1 MLTPEQIAEMDKV
14 TGWGNIPT
22 QPVMD
27 VQSSQTA
34 PTVSRA
40 DEVRQKIAEAR
51 KATELK
57 ATQDQMTKGPGHNV
71 VKKTLGAVAPTDTSN
86 LDAAQTIPEAFKGF
100 FKDVFANTTKMND
113 TRGDMGSTINNSADL
128 VNKGEQTVPE
138 AVVQTIASSA
148 KEAAKNFISPVV
160 VGAKHIASAVGDI
173 VTAGRE
179 AQKRA
184 DDQAIASGTLKPQ
197 DALSNKPH
205 FEDQLKTLASQAV
218 DAIITERDRQKA
230 LNPDRKDVI
239 DLYKESSPRTKA
251 NLKAVTDSAQ
261 AAMDFYGGVQG
272 AKTIADLTVGGASK
286 VGEFVDNTKAKIQR
300 KAIDTLETKYQ
311 ELSGATKPNINKLEK
326 GQKITGLK
334 NAAGTEG
341 KTPER
346 ILAENG
352 IIPKSEGTKL
362 RTTEQSQEFVK
373 RTEPLQEINN
383 AAIKSMSKQVPSI
396 NLEEQRKAAL
406 EIANTTFNKDAG
418 IAKGLAKEINQEY
431 DDLIAEYGDS
441 IPIDKLNDI
450 KIARG
455 KTVFDTTRPQL
466 NSANNAIRKVAQ
478 KTVEDL
484 AKANGYTEVAQ
495 MNRHIGDMLD
505 AAKFLEGLNGTT
517 VSGGKLTR
525 LAAGMIASSAATS
538 IPAKV
543 AAAVGGDYV
552 AGLLIDVSVSSP
564 IKRLILRNLEVNDPK
579 SFIIAQKW
587 LADQGVLRD
596 TYLALPAPVKGATT
610 IVDPNLGTIPVA
622 PKGMNVDF
630 PFSKNA
636 IKTDLGTAAENINRT
651 SSVST
656 GSVEMDSLKAME
668 EVKQNLI
675 SDIRAQLASGGTKAQ
690 PVAELKTAELTGLV
704 NKFVKDF
711 TPADIKIIQAD
722 PSIYDK
728 FTELVKK
735 SYGSTKTVNGH
746 NLLQRIVGQQIK
758 GVRPITTP
766 EPTYTI
772 NKKGMGM

>member
-1 MLTPEQIAEMDKV
+1 MLTPEQIEEMDKV

-27 VQSSQTA
+27 IPFTSEQTT
-34 PTVSRA
+34 PTISRA
-40 DEVRQKIAEAR
+40 DEVRQKIAESR
-51 KATELK
+51 K
-57 ATQDQMTKGPGHNV
+57 V
-71 VKKTLGAVAPTDTSN
+71 TDSSYKPDMSN
-86 LDAAQTIPEAFKGF
+86 LEAAQTIPDAFKGF
-100 FKDVFANTTKMND
+100 FKDVAFNTTKMNRA
-113 TRGDMGSTINNSADL
+113 RGDMGSTIDNSADL

-148 KEAAKNFISPVV
+148 KEAAKNFISPIV
-160 VGAKHIASAVGDI
+160 VGAKHIAGAVGDI

-184 DDQAIASGTLKPQ
+184 DDQAIAAGTLKPE

-218 DAIITERDRQKA
+218 DSIIEERNRQKA
-230 LNPDRKDVI
+230 LNPGKKDAI

-251 NLKAVTDSAQ
+251 NIKALTDTTQ

-272 AKTIADLTVGGASK
+272 AKTIADLTVAGTSK
-286 VGEFVDNTKAKIQR
+286 VGDFVENTKSKIQN
-300 KAIDTLETKYQ
+300 KAVDSLETKYQ
-311 ELSGATKPNINKLEK
+311 ELSGTTKPNIKTLDKNK
-326 GQKITGLK
+326 KIVDLK

-352 IIPKSEGTKL
+352 IVPKAENSKL
-362 RTTEQSQEFVK
+362 RTTEQAQEFIK
-373 RTEPLQEINN
+373 RVEPLQEINN
-383 AAIKSMSKQVPSI
+383 AAIKSMSKKVSSV

-431 DDLIAEYGDS
+431 DDLIAEYGDN
-441 IPIDKLNDI
+441 IPLDKLNDI

-478 KTVEDL
+478 KTVEDV
-484 AKANGYTEVAQ
+484 ARSNGYTEVAQ
-495 MNRHIGDMLD
+495 MNRHIGDMLE

-517 VSGGKLTR
+517 ISGGRLTR
-525 LAAGMIASSAATS
+525 LAAGLIASTAATS
-538 IPAKV
+538 IPGKI
-543 AAAVGGDYV
+543 AAAVGGDYI
-552 AGLLIDVSVSSP
+552 AKLLIDASVSSP
-564 IKRLILRNLEVNDPK
+564 IKRLILRNLEVKDPK
-579 SFIIAQKW
+579 SFLIAQKW

-596 TYLALPAPVKGATT
+596 TYLALPAPVRGATT
-610 IVDPNLGTIPVA
+610 VVDAKLGTVPVA
-622 PKGMNVDF
+622 PKGMSADF
-630 PFSKNA
+630 PNSKNV
-636 IKTDLGTAAENINRT
+636 IKTDLGTAAGNINR
-651 SSVST
+651 SDSIST
-656 GSVEMDSLKAME
+656 GSIELDSAKAME
-668 EVKQNLI
+668 EVRQNLI
-675 SDIRAQLASGGTKAQ
+675 SDIRAQLAAGGTKAQ
-690 PVAELKTAELTGLV
+690 PIAELKTAELTGLV

-735 SYGSTKTVNGH
+735 SYGSSRTVNGH

-758 GVRPITTP
+758 GVKPMTIP